1 MGAALEQEPD
11 RKRLKLPWGKVMAG
25 AASRP
30 TALAV
35 MAAGGV
41 AAVALQ
47 SLPVLAIGA
56 IAYSAL
62 VAWDLLN
69 PQTWK
74 DAIRGEG
81 AAHVD
86 LPDPKSMAD
95 EEAQK
100 AARDLLGAKREL
112 QVVLKK
118 NPQQVNRYLELP
130 LGSLAEMEDRAARLL
145 VRLDDISRYLAGV
158 STESIRAELKALDEQ
173 ARRTADPSARAEFQ
187 SARAAREQQLST
199 LKDLVDAR
207 DRLLANLSRI
217 VAAYQSLPARVVHMR
232 ALDAQAAD
240 ALSGDVN
247 QELDRMNHELAAFEE
262 TLKITAPEVR
272 A

>member
-1 MGAALEQEPD
+1 MKADVPPESD
-11 RKRLKLPWGKVMAG
+11 RRRLKLPWGRVLAG

-30 TALAV
+30 AALAV
-35 MAAGGV
+35 GAAGAVG
-41 AAVALQ
+41 AAALQ

-74 DAIRGEG
+74 DAIRGDRMVRV
-81 AAHVD
+81 AFPS
-86 LPDPKSMAD
+86 PDSMAD
-95 EEAQK
+95 AQSRK
-100 AARDLLGAKREL
+100 AAHDLLGAKREL
-112 QVVLKK
+112 ETVLKK
-118 NPQQVNRYLELP
+118 NPDQVNRYLDLA
-130 LGSLAEMEDRAARLL
+130 LGSLSEMEDRAARLL

-158 STESIRAELKALDEQ
+158 STETIRTELKFLDEQ
-173 ARRTADPSARAEFQ
+173 AQKTADPSARAEFQ
-187 SARAAREQQLST
+187 SAHAAREQQLST

-207 DRLLANLSRI
+207 DRLLANLTRI
-217 VAAYQSLPARVVHMR
+217 VATYQSLPARVVHMR

-240 ALSGDVN
+240 VLSGDVN
-247 QELDRMNHELAAFEE
+247 QELDRMNHEIAAFEE
-262 TLKITAPEVR
+262 TLKVTAPEVR